1 MDKYFVCLANSY
13 KRGGRCL
20 AGIEIAYSQEGQW
33 EIVRNKDGSPH
44 WIRPIANT
52 PFGEI
57 PIHVANN
64 IKLLSVVKLT
74 GVEACPEC
82 IHSENVHYSQI
93 EVFPLSY
100 SSEQNVLNLFVDN
113 VHQSVF
119 GNRGKAVSADMVPG
133 LNYSLMLI
141 HAENVQVYED
151 NNREKS
157 RNRIKFNYFGAEYD
171 LPITDPTFLDEFRT
185 ETESRAIIPNVFLTL
200 SLGLEFE
207 GWHHKLVAGVIIPYG
222 SSLLHDVKSDSQV
235 QDMNSDWFNEYEQEL
250 ARLLDQKADIEE
262 QINELRQ
269 KILKQME
276 KDGVDRIH
284 SHQFSISYTPAKA
297 IIQFDNKAFRA
308 ENEELYSLYCKPKY
322 REASIIVKRI
332 KDE

>member
-33 EIVRNKDGSPH
+33 EIVRNENGTPH
-44 WIRPIANT
+44 WIRPIADT
-52 PFGEI
+52 TYGEI
-57 PIHVANN
+57 PYHVANN

-74 GVEACPEC
+74 DIEACPEC
-82 IHSENVHYSQI
+82 THSENVHYSQI
-93 EVFPLSY
+93 EVSPLSY

-141 HAENVQVYED
+141 HAENVLVYVDE
-151 NNREKS
+151 NREKAK
-157 RNRIKFNYFGAEYD
+157 NRMKFNYFGAEYG
-171 LPITDPTFLDEFRT
+171 LPITDPAFLEMFR
-185 ETESRAIIPNVFLTL
+185 SRPEHIAIIPGVFLTL
-200 SLGLEFE
+200 SLGLEYE
-207 GWHHKLVAGVIIPYG
+207 GWHHKLVAGVIIPKET
-222 SSLLHDVKSDSQV
+222 SLQQNVTPNPQR
-235 QDMNSDWFNEYEQEL
+235 QNIQSDWFNEYEQEL
-250 ARLLDQKADIEE
+250 AWLLDQKADIEE

-269 KILKQME
+269 KIMKQME
-276 KDGVDRIH
+276 DNGVDRIH
-284 SHQFSISYTPAKA
+284 SQQFSICYTPAKA
-297 IIQFDNKAFRA
+297 IIQFDSKAFRA

-332 KDE
+332 KEE

>member
-33 EIVRNKDGSPH
+33 EIVRNENGSPH

-74 GVEACPEC
+74 DIEACPKC
-82 IHSENVHYSQI
+82 IHSENVHYSHI
-93 EVFPLSY
+93 EVSPLSY
-100 SSEQNVLNLFVDN
+100 SSEQNVLNHFVDN

-141 HAENVQVYED
+141 YAKNVLAYIDE
-151 NNREKS
+151 NREKS
-157 RNRIKFNYFGAEYD
+157 KNRMKFNYFGAEYD
-171 LPITDPTFLDEFRT
+171 LPITDPIYLEMFRPEPEHFT
-185 ETESRAIIPNVFLTL
+185 IIPDVYLTL

-222 SSLLHDVKSDSQV
+222 SSLQHDVKSDSQV
-235 QDMNSDWFNEYEQEL
+235 QDMKSDWFNEYEQKL

-269 KILKQME
+269 KIMKQME
-276 KDGVDRIH
+276 DNGVDRIH
-284 SHQFSISYTPAKA
+284 SQQFSISYTPAKT

-308 ENEELYSLYCKPKY
+308 ENKELYSLYCKPKY